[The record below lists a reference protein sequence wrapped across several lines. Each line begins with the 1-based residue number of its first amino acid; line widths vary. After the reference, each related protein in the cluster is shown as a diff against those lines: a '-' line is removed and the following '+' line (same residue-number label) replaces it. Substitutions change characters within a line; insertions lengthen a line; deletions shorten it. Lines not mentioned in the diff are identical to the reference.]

1 RPIRSSSSRQKI
13 RVSEEKRFRFP
24 SSTKNEQSELL
35 SAERET
41 SGLGKFRGIFRA
53 EGGRKSLPT
62 SSRKSKG
69 KEPVQDFVQVNMGN
83 IERKGKQEEM
93 NRFIPLD
100 SNCKFGIGTA
110 VEKQGVSRE
119 TYFP

>member
-13 RVSEEKRFRFP
+13 RVSEEERFRFP

-41 SGLGKFRGIFRA
+41 SGLENFRGIFRA

-69 KEPVQDFVQVNMGN
+69 KEPVNMGN
-83 IERKGKQEEM
+83 IERKGKLGEM

-100 SNCKFGIGTA
+100 SNCKFGIDTA